1 MTQNFRPNPSK
12 FSVPMGGCFI
22 VHRLCTARCFG
33 CSRVI
38 VYLYVLVEDEYEGS
52 LI

>member
-12 FSVPMGGCFI
+12 FSVPMGGCFV

-33 CSRVI
+33 CSCVI
-38 VYLYVLVEDEYEGS
+38 VYLYVLVEDEFEG
-52 LI
+52 L